1 MPGFA
6 LAKCIKLSG
15 NLPSGSGVRG
25 TQRRP
30 ERRLM
35 QLRAWRAGEHSGLW
49 GAAPGGL
56 YQVLSHRVA
65 GRMWRETHAGFQAH
79 LLRHRLEIH
88 RLDQWPPGGGDVGW
102 GRRAQINPQGSGVG
116 AQSLPPASC
125 GAASQAFHGICRA
138 SVSLSAKW
146 GLSDTPQSRFAHR
159 RRDELCQGLV
169 RAGNKG
175 PKAW

>member
-15 NLPSGSGVRG
+15 NLPSGSGVQG
-25 TQRRP
+25 TQRRQ

-49 GAAPGGL
+49 GAAPGGCTRSCL
-56 YQVLSHRVA
+56 IR
-65 GRMWRETHAGFQAH
+65 W
-79 LLRHRLEIH
+79 
-88 RLDQWPPGGGDVGW
+88 PGGCGGKHMQGSRPICFAIDLKYTGWTSGLLGGCGVGEA
-102 GRRAQINPQGSGVG
+102 GSNPQGSGVG

-125 GAASQAFHGICRA
+125 GAASQAFHGICGA

-146 GLSDTPQSRFAHR
+146 GVSDTPQPRFAHR